1 MTAVWYRFRAELR
14 SRWWAWL
21 GLGLLVGLAA
31 GAVMAL
37 AAGARRTDSA
47 YARFLDTHDAYDA
60 MVFDFGQPGSPGVG
74 GFDKVM
80 ALPSV
85 EDSAEGDLGAIPL
98 GDSHVV
104 ALARRTGGSAPRST
118 RSSCSRAGSPTPGVP
133 GQIAARTQPATD
145 VRSE

>member
-47 YARFLDTHDAYDA
+47 YARFLDMHDAYDA

-74 GFDKVM
+74 GFDEVM

-85 EDSAEGDLGAIPL
+85 EGDPARGLPRGGAGQADGRIGTQINTFKLLEGRLADPGGTGPDRRPHPT
-98 GDSHVV
+98 GD
-104 ALARRTGGSAPRST
+104 RRPI
-118 RSSCSRAGSPTPGVP
+118 GV
-133 GQIAARTQPATD
+133 TL
-145 VRSE
+145 